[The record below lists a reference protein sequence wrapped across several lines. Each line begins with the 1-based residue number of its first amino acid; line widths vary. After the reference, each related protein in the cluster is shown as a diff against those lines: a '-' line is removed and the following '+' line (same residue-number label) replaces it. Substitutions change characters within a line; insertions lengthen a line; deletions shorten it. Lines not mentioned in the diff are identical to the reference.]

1 MHSHIDYV
9 NIDRAIEHTHSL
21 FYRYEYIFKWR
32 IVFQENLD
40 EFMQEFVLTEQ
51 ILPQGKTTFE

>member
-1 MHSHIDYV
+1 M
-9 NIDRAIEHTHSL
+9 L
-21 FYRYEYIFKWR
+21 YRYEFVFKWK
-32 IVFQENLD
+32 IVFQEKLN

>member
-1 MHSHIDYV
+1 M
-9 NIDRAIEHTHSL
+9 
-21 FYRYEYIFKWR
+21 FYRYEYVFKWK
-32 IVFQENLD
+32 IVFQEDLN